1 MAGSLV
7 VLRCS
12 AENSGR
18 GQVFLDPTI
27 LEEDKLAENDVVEVR
42 TTYGRKVWAKVGKPI
57 PGDKGQASVRLDTYM
72 RQALKLAPGQKV
84 TVEKVTPGVAQ
95 KLLLLPTTTI
105 SGDTQAIQAYLKE
118 TFASQ
123 DMPVIEGSLL
133 CAILPGA
140 KTPTIFKV
148 SAVTPGPGVVTPQTN
163 VEMVVEAEIHG
174 ESAKITF
181 EDVGGLNREI
191 QQVRELIELPLR
203 FPHAYTQLGINPP
216 KGVIFHGPPG
226 AGKTHLALA
235 VANEID
241 ADFHFI
247 DGPEIISTAYGQTE
261 ATLRK
266 IFDEAS
272 HHTPSIVFIDEVDI
286 MAPKRGES
294 GSYAD
299 TRMVAQLLSLL
310 DGMKKSE
317 GVIVIGT
324 TNRIEQVDMALRRPG
339 RFDREIFIG
348 PPDTF
353 GRLQILH
360 IHTRGMPVSKEAEDY
375 LPEVAE
381 RTHGFV
387 GADLMEV
394 CREAGLNA
402 LRRYFQEG
410 HLNIP
415 TAQPENFDRIIVE
428 KQDFDY
434 ALAHSRPSALRE
446 SLVTVPD
453 TRWDQIGGLE
463 ASKNR
468 LRELVAMPLLHPET
482 FSAMGVKPPTGIIL
496 SGPPGTGKTLLVKA
510 LASECQ
516 INFIGV
522 KGPEIF
528 SKWLGESEEEIRHIF
543 QLARRVAPVIV
554 FFDQIDAIAG
564 RRGADVSTKTSERV
578 VNQILTEMDAIEPLS
593 GVVVIAA
600 TNRIDLIDSALLRPG
615 RFGTHVVVPLPN
627 EEERKGILQVYLN
640 KVLFKG
646 TTLEKVINALA
657 ASTDGWSGADLES
670 LCHEAKIC
678 ALRGGQF
685 SKVAPL
691 TMAHFKEAEV
701 KLAQARVIMGGQ

>member
-1 MAGSLV
+1 MAGNLV
-7 VLRCS
+7 VFRCP
-12 AENSGR
+12 AESSGK
-18 GQVFLDPTI
+18 GQILVDPAVM
-27 LEEDKLAENDVVEVR
+27 EEHKIAENDVVEVR
-42 TTYGRKVWAKVGKPI
+42 TSYGRKVWAKVGKPL
-57 PGDKGQASVRLDTYM
+57 PADKGQASVRLDNYQ
-72 RQALKLAPGQKV
+72 RESLKLAPGQKV
-84 TVEKVTPGVAQ
+84 SVEKVTPGAVL
-95 KLLLLPTTTI
+95 KLLVLPTSHIHDDNQTI
-105 SGDTQAIQAYLKE
+105 TAFLKE
-118 TFASQ
+118 TFSSQ
-123 DMPVIEGSLL
+123 GMPVNEGSLL
-133 CAILPGA
+133 CVTLPGA
-140 KTPTIFKV
+140 KGPTTLKV
-148 SAVTPGPGVVTPQTN
+148 SAVTPGPGVVTANTS
-163 VEMVVEAEIHG
+163 VEMVVEADIHG

-181 EDVGGLNREI
+181 EDVGGLNREV
-191 QQVRELIELPLR
+191 QQVRELVELPLR
-203 FPHAYTQLGINPP
+203 VPEAYTQLGIQPP

-226 AGKTHLALA
+226 VGKTHLALA

-266 IFDEAS
+266 IFDEAA
-272 HHTPSIVFIDEVDI
+272 HHTPSIIFIDEIDV

-310 DGMKKSE
+310 DGMKKSD
-317 GVIVIGT
+317 GVVVIGT
-324 TNRIEQVDMALRRPG
+324 TNRLEMVDMALRRPG

-348 PPDTF
+348 PPDTN
-353 GRLQILH
+353 GRMQILN
-360 IHTRGMPVSKEAEDY
+360 IHTRGMPLTKDAEAF

-402 LRRYFQEG
+402 LRR
-410 HLNIP
+410 HLQQSNVEVAAATSDHLQKIMV
-415 TAQPENFDRIIVE
+415 DRV
-428 KQDFDY
+428 DFDY
-434 ALAHSRPSALRE
+434 ALSHSRPSAMRE

-463 ASKNR
+463 DTKAR
-468 LRELVAMPLLHPET
+468 LRELVAMPLVHPET
-482 FSAMGVKPPTGIIL
+482 FSAMGIRPPTGLIL

-510 LASECQ
+510 IASECQ
-516 INFIGV
+516 VNFIGV

-543 QLARRVAPVIV
+543 QLARRVAPSIV

-593 GVVVIAA
+593 GVIVIAA
-600 TNRIDLIDSALLRPG
+600 TNRLDLIDPALLRPG
-615 RFGTHVVVPLPN
+615 RFGTHIVVPLPN
-627 EEERKGILQVYLN
+627 EQERKEILRVYLKN
-640 KVLFKG
+640 VPFKG
-646 TTLEKVINALA
+646 TSLEKVVVSIA

-678 ALRGGQF
+678 ALRGGEF
-685 SKVAPL
+685 SKVTPL
-691 TMAHFKEAEV
+691 SMAHFKEAEV
-701 KLAQARVIMGGQ
+701 KLSQARGVLER

>member
-7 VLRCS
+7 VLRS
-12 AENSGR
+12 PIESSGK
-18 GQVFLDPTI
+18 GEVFLDPVVM
-27 LEEDKLAENDVVEVR
+27 EEDKLAENDVVEVR
-42 TTYGRKVWAKVGKPI
+42 TAYGRKVWAKVGKPMS
-57 PGDKGQASVRLDTYM
+57 GDKGQASARLDTYM
-72 RQALKLAPGQKV
+72 RQTLKLAPGQKV
-84 TVEKVTPGVAQ
+84 TVEKVSPGAVQ
-95 KLLLLPTTTI
+95 KLLVLPTTTI
-105 SGDTQAIQAYLKE
+105 SGDTQAIPAFLKD
-118 TFASQ
+118 TFAKQ
-123 DMPVIEGSLL
+123 GMPVNDGSLI
-133 CAILPGA
+133 CATLPGSKA
-140 KTPTIFKV
+140 PTIFKV
-148 SAVTPGPGVVTPQTN
+148 SAVTPGPGVVTQNTS
-163 VEMVVEAEIHG
+163 VEMVVEADIHG

-181 EDVGGLNREI
+181 EDVGGLNREV
-191 QQVRELIELPLR
+191 QQVRELVELPLR
-203 FPHAYTQLGINPP
+203 IPEAYTQLGITPP
-216 KGVIFHGPPG
+216 RGVIFHGPPG
-226 AGKTHLALA
+226 VGKTHLALA

-272 HHTPSIVFIDEVDI
+272 HHTPSIIFIDEVDV

-348 PPDTF
+348 PPDTT
-353 GRLQILH
+353 GRLQILN
-360 IHTRGMPVSKEAEDY
+360 IHTRAMPLSKEAEEY
-375 LPEVAE
+375 LPEVAN

-402 LRRYFQEG
+402 LRRRFKDK
-410 HLNIP
+410 HINIAS
-415 TAQPENFDRIIVE
+415 AQINDLDKIIVE
-428 KQDFDY
+428 KMDFDY

-446 SLVTVPD
+446 SLVTIPD
-453 TRWDQIGGLE
+453 TRWDQIGGLD
-463 ASKNR
+463 AVKNR
-468 LRELVAMPLLHPET
+468 LRELVAMPLLHPEN
-482 FSAMGVKPPTGIIL
+482 FSAMGIRPPTGIML

-510 LASECQ
+510 IASECQ
-516 INFIGV
+516 VNFIGV

-528 SKWLGESEEEIRHIF
+528 SKWLGESEQEIRHIF
-543 QLARRVAPVIV
+543 QLARRVSPVIV

-564 RRGADVSTKTSERV
+564 HRGADVSSKTSERV

-593 GVVVIAA
+593 GVIVIAA
-600 TNRIDLIDSALLRPG
+600 TNRLDLIDPALLRPG
-615 RFGTHVVVPLPN
+615 RFGTHIVVPLPN
-627 EEERKGILQVYLN
+627 EEERKNILKVYLKN
-640 KVLFKG
+640 VPFKG
-646 TTLEKVINALA
+646 TTLGKVINSLA
-657 ASTDGWSGADLES
+657 TSTDGWSGADLES

-678 ALRGGQF
+678 ALRDGEF
-685 SKVAPL
+685 SKVTPL
-691 TMAHFKEAEV
+691 TMEHFKEAES
-701 KLAQARVIMGGQ
+701 KLSQVRGILER